1 MAMKEQITDLLGGFL
16 EQYKD
21 YAVEVYVKNGISDNN
36 KESKCI
42 VEWESKETCTSEIT
56 FPYNEILDCYVG
68 YLEPDTQNYFGG
80 DTIVA
85 MKKRYEISISEYWN
99 VRIIMKNQYDL
110 ENKFIQRY
118 IFGESRSQ
126 LSVVDD
132 YIGNGYTYSGDDARD
147 EMERIAGQ

>member
-1 MAMKEQITDLLGGFL
+1 M
-16 EQYKD
+16 
-21 YAVEVYVKNGISDNN
+21 
-36 KESKCI
+36 
-42 VEWESKETCTSEIT
+42 
-56 FPYNEILDCYVG
+56 G

-99 VRIIMKNQYDL
+99 VRIITKNQYDL

>member
-68 YLEPDTQNYFGG
+68 YLEPDIQNYFGG

>member
-1 MAMKEQITDLLGGFL
+1 M
-16 EQYKD
+16 
-21 YAVEVYVKNGISDNN
+21 
-36 KESKCI
+36 
-42 VEWESKETCTSEIT
+42 
-56 FPYNEILDCYVG
+56 G

-99 VRIIMKNQYDL
+99 VRIITKNQHDL

-126 LSVVDD
+126 SSVVDD
-132 YIGNGYTYSGDDARD
+132 YI
-147 EMERIAGQ
+147 